1 MIKVFM
7 ETQRPLA
14 TVLAFLA
21 TYFLTLAVGRLL
33 KRRAGVHLGIFF
45 QLFAFTLAFY
55 AAISVYGVTVPW
67 RGHVGAVLILLGA
80 AVVVALLD
88 RFLWD
93 YHFEGRRKTP
103 IPRLLR
109 DTVALAIFLVALLLV
124 LSIGY
129 NAQAQLKG
137 LLAGSGVLA
146 IILGFAAQNL
156 LSSILSG
163 MALQIERPYKVGDWL
178 HVGTNFGEVTEINWG
193 TTRVRTNDGI
203 YLLIPNNEIVK
214 QTIINLHYPT
224 SLHAMRLRVGAE
236 YSTPPN
242 RVKDALLRATSHA
255 TGVMLDPP
263 PKIFLVDFA
272 DSAVTY
278 EVKYWIND
286 HAAYNEITDAI
297 RTNIWYEFRRQKITI
312 PFPIRTV
319 QVDRKTDKAP
329 ANQAEYARALLRREP
344 LFSCLSDEQI
354 ESLLKGSEMQ
364 HFGRGEAIIEEGASG
379 ESMFI
384 LLRGSAH
391 VTVKKESTQ
400 VRVGSLRSGDCF
412 GEMSLLTGEKRT
424 ATVRAEKDCEVV
436 EISKPTMGELLRTT
450 PACLDQLSGLLAH
463 RKIETEGIVKEAQ
476 VPSEQAQKEREYT
489 ASFISRLKSFFEL

>member
-364 HFGRGEAIIEEGASG
+364 HFGRGEAS
-379 ESMFI
+379 S
-384 LLRGSAH
+384 
-391 VTVKKESTQ
+391 KKA
-400 VRVGSLRSGDCF
+400 RVANRCSFSCAAAR
-412 GEMSLLTGEKRT
+412 MS
-424 ATVRAEKDCEVV
+424 
-436 EISKPTMGELLRTT
+436 P
-450 PACLDQLSGLLAH
+450 
-463 RKIETEGIVKEAQ
+463 
-476 VPSEQAQKEREYT
+476 
-489 ASFISRLKSFFEL
+489 